1 MSFIICFRHFVF
13 SFAPLDVNISHSA
26 LSSGGCFNNEVW
38 NNNLNDNIICYTR
51 VYAKKY
57 SLHPHIFEFFSM
69 AKLTF
74 LCIFADTFT
83 EGLIFLFLLN
93 DILLLFEHRFLWLY
107 FIFDTEMVKKISNE
121 WNFLRMSLKTTLRKK
136 YQIKFNSLKIILKF
150 YLKLNFNSK

>member
-1 MSFIICFRHFVF
+1 
-13 SFAPLDVNISHSA
+13 
-26 LSSGGCFNNEVW
+26 
-38 NNNLNDNIICYTR
+38 
-51 VYAKKY
+51 
-57 SLHPHIFEFFSM
+57 M

-150 YLKLNFNSK
+150 YLKLNFISYSKHPYHACYAWKPYKSSLKKQKGDWNFLINAYFSMKTYWRDETEEKSSQLAIMWNF